1 MTPGPP
7 LPPLSALGRAAV
19 ERGVEKKNR
28 RADMR
33 GPAAAAASETG
44 KRAGVGDVWLT
55 RGAKWQRQL
64 AKAAGRAGVGDA
76 LGHELGCCARVGAG
90 LLLRARG
97 PAERRCEGLGWS
109 VGLVGAGRA
118 GRACEAYF
126 FFSFFCFSFLFH
138 CLNSNLV

>member
-1 MTPGPP
+1 MGDAPRGRQDHAPGMTPGPP

-64 AKAAGRAGVGDA
+64 AKAAGRAGMGDA
-76 LGHELGCCARVGAG
+76 LGHELGCCA
-90 LLLRARG
+90 
-97 PAERRCEGLGWS
+97 
-109 VGLVGAGRA
+109 
-118 GRACEAYF
+118 
-126 FFSFFCFSFLFH
+126 
-138 CLNSNLV
+138 

>member
-7 LPPLSALGRAAV
+7 LPPLSALGHATV

-44 KRAGVGDVWLT
+44 KRAGMGDVWLT

-90 LLLRARG
+90 LLLRVRASG
-97 PAERRCEGLGWS
+97 GGEVEGWADSWSHGLGRA
-109 VGLVGAGRA
+109 AG
-118 GRACEAYF
+118 
-126 FFSFFCFSFLFH
+126 
-138 CLNSNLV
+138 